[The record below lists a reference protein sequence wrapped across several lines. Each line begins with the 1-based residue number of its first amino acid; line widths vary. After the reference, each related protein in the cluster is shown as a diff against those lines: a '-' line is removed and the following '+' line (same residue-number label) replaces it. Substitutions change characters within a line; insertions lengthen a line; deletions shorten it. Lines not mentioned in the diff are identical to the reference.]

1 MAMSNIDRTSELSD
15 SLTNVRSRIANA
27 ATKAS
32 RSAEEVTLIVVTKT
46 YPVSDVQIL
55 QELGVRDFGEN
66 RSAEGLEK
74 SGLVPGHWHF
84 QGQIQSNKIAAISS
98 WAHTVHSLDDL
109 SHVGKFDL
117 AVGEIPGKRL
127 NIFIQISLDGDT
139 SRAGVGGDELL
150 ALGQALVS
158 SRHLDLVGLM
168 VVPPVEAEPEKAFS
182 EVAELAQHFRQEFPM
197 ARWLSAGMSGDFEI
211 AISHGAT
218 HIRVGSQ
225 ILGTRA
231 THA

>member
-1 MAMSNIDRTSELSD
+1 MNNLDRKSELLN
-15 SLTNVRSRIANA
+15 SLTNVRSRITEA
-27 ATKAS
+27 ASNAS
-32 RSAEEVTLIVVTKT
+32 RSPEEVTLIVVTKT

-55 QELGVRDFGEN
+55 HEIGVRDFGEN

-74 SGLVPGHWHF
+74 SALVTGHWHF

-109 SHVGKFDL
+109 SHVGKFDR

-127 NIFIQISLDGDT
+127 NVFIQISLDGDA

-150 ALGQALVS
+150 ALGQALAS
-158 SRHLDLVGLM
+158 SQNLDLVGLM

-182 EVAELAQHFRQEFPM
+182 EVAELAQQFRKEFPM
-197 ARWLSAGMSGDFEI
+197 ARSLSAGMSGDYEI

-225 ILGTRA
+225 ILGARA